1 LIEARATEATR
12 PADGAG
18 PRASDEGLE
27 VRLQNAEALF
37 GHSFS
42 RRPLLREALTHRS
55 AASGRKPGRGRRRK
69 RQPGTSSNERLEF
82 IGDRVL
88 GLVMAEW
95 LAERFPAEQEGEL
108 GPRLAHLVSRE
119 AVCMVAERVGLAAV
133 LALGANEA
141 KEGVGRLATV
151 LADALEAALGAL
163 YLDGGL
169 EAAKKFIRTAWEP
182 MMQAQI
188 LPPKDPKTALQEVVL
203 SRGDKLPDYRCVS
216 SQGPS
221 HAPLFVVQVSARDKT
236 GTGQGTTKRM
246 AERLA
251 AADLLAK
258 LA

>member
-1 LIEARATEATR
+1 VLEARLH
-12 PADGAG
+12 
-18 PRASDEGLE
+18 S
-27 VRLQNAEALF
+27 AETLF

-42 RRPLLREALTHRS
+42 RRLLLREALTHRS
-55 AASGRKPGRGRRRK
+55 AASGRLRGRKRR
-69 RQPGTSSNERLEF
+69 RQPGASSNERLEF

-108 GPRLAHLVSRE
+108 GPRLAHLVSRD
-119 AVCMVAERVGLAAV
+119 AVCLVAERVGLAAV

-151 LADALEAALGAL
+151 LADAMEAALGAL

-169 EAAKKFIRTAWEP
+169 EAAKKFIRAAWEP
-182 MMQAQI
+182 LMEAQI
-188 LPPKDPKTALQEVVL
+188 LPPKDPKTALQEVL
-203 SRGDKLPDYRCVS
+203 LARGDKLPDYRVVS

-221 HAPLFVVQVSARDKT
+221 HAPVFVIQVSARDKT
-236 GTGQGTTKRM
+236 GTGQGTTKRL
-246 AERLA
+246 AERQA
-251 AADLLAK
+251 ASDLLAK